1 MKNIYHIHQSSNSYW
16 DSHWTDTDYYLCDS
30 EEEYQQ
36 KLAEYTEER
45 KQIEKDFKENPTKAN
60 KYRALFFQLS
70 KEQKVHA
77 NEYYYAHEWCGKE
90 FDAFGFCWSK
100 RLERS
105 THYKY
110 YLKPGS
116 VCNETRSS
124 AVGRFTGYGS

>member
-45 KQIEKDFKENPTKAN
+45 KQIEKDFKENPTEAN

-77 NEYYYAHEWCGKE
+77 TNTI
-90 FDAFGFCWSK
+90 
-100 RLERS
+100 
-105 THYKY
+105 THMN
-110 YLKPGS
+110 GAA
-116 VCNETRSS
+116 RSS
-124 AVGRFTGYGS
+124 MLSVSAGVRGWREARITSTS